1 MDDELP
7 EFTASDKVTY
17 EELCSILLEKKH
29 QFNVVTASFIADNAL
44 WIVSNTF
51 CSGIPEFSLKIKEDL
66 SFEGFCMG
74 AQCTISTLSKNR
86 ITKLDRWSKVDEGI
100 RFLSNKELSQHEK
113 VLKEQVSNMRPPQ
126 VGKKLYDADIL
137 RRAFTY
143 YATSRT
149 LYRKLRKDFKL
160 PSEKMLSNLTS
171 KVGNLSD
178 HNFIQE
184 VYGALQSEQKESVVI
199 VDEMHILASL
209 LLHGGS
215 LFGMAKNK
223 PDDFARYHDQ
233 MFTRWPNVHV

>member
-1 MDDELP
+1 MFGLPIAVGDRKIWIKSIPYLTEEMVASLKENPAVCVRHWPESYPEIKSRGNGTMIPAVPPTKFDGIPQASIPTPPPAPRPTKRSSFEVRTAMDDELP

-17 EELCSILLEKKH
+17 EELCSILLQKKH

-137 RRAFTY
+137 RR
-143 YATSRT
+143 
-149 LYRKLRKDFKL
+149 
-160 PSEKMLSNLTS
+160 
-171 KVGNLSD
+171 
-178 HNFIQE
+178 
-184 VYGALQSEQKESVVI
+184 
-199 VDEMHILASL
+199 
-209 LLHGGS
+209 
-215 LFGMAKNK
+215 
-223 PDDFARYHDQ
+223 
-233 MFTRWPNVHV
+233 